1 MTDSTIS
8 RLHRRHALL
17 GTAALATALST
28 RSLAAQGTP
37 VSSPVAVAPI
47 DWSPIEPMLAA
58 AAPNYALL
66 VTEIVND
73 GDLQTV
79 FAIDPDVMLPIGS
92 SFKFWILA
100 MLTQLVGQ
108 GELQWEQMVEI
119 TEADRSVP
127 GGDLRYVLPGSTFTM
142 RYLAE
147 RMMQKS
153 DNTATDTLLALAGR
167 ENVEQ
172 MMAQFVTNP
181 EPNLPL
187 ISTRELAMLKFA
199 YPTDKLDAYY
209 AASVDERRRI
219 LAEEIDT
226 IPYEALAN
234 LDQTA
239 PLEIDRVEWF
249 ATRDELART
258 VDWIYL
264 ASMPDELRP
273 AREVIAL
280 ETQLTFDGAIWPY
293 VGFKGGSEMGVL
305 SGTWLMQRND
315 DRWFIFSIGFMNTAA
330 DIDMPAAVTAME
342 AVRDLMPNIP

>member
-1 MTDSTIS
+1 MTEPITT

-17 GTAALATALST
+17 GTVALASALAVRKSG
-28 RSLAAQGTP
+28 AQGTP
-37 VSSPVAVAPI
+37 VASPVALAPV
-47 DWSPIEPMLAA
+47 DWSSIEPLLAA

-66 VTEIVND
+66 VTEIVNQ

-79 FAIDPDVMLPIGS
+79 FAINPDVMLPIGS

-100 MLTQLVGQ
+100 TLTQLVGQ
-108 GELQWEQMVEI
+108 GELTWDQMVEI

-172 MMAQFVTNP
+172 MMAQFVTDP
-181 EPNLPL
+181 TPNLPL
-187 ISTRELAMLKFA
+187 ISTRELAMMKFA
-199 YPTDKLDAYY
+199 YPSDKLDAYY

-226 IPYEALAN
+226 IPYEALA
-234 LDQTA
+234 DIQQSA

-258 VDWIYL
+258 VDWLYL

-280 ETQLTFDGAIWPY
+280 ETQLVFDAEIWPY

-315 DRWFIFSIGFMNTAA
+315 DRWFIYSVGFMNEQAE
-330 DIDMPAAVTAME
+330 IDMAAAVAAME
-342 AVRDLMPNIP
+342 AVRDQMANIP